1 MGSGV
6 DTSQWDTLR
15 WPGGR
20 LRVGPWRGDSSVA
33 YVAPVGDG
41 PAPTVDAI
49 RRACAGLAERGYR
62 EVVTAALGPVEAR
75 GFLAAGFE
83 VHERLHLLA
92 RDLEDIPPAPA
103 VSLRRGRRTDRVAVL
118 TVDGRAFDRF
128 WRLDQA
134 GLDEALSAT
143 PTSRFRV
150 ADAPNGGIGGYAV
163 TGRAGRRGF
172 VQRLAVD
179 PALQGAG
186 RGSALV
192 LDGLAWLR
200 RRNVERV
207 VVNTQ
212 EANGAALRLYERLGF
227 RRQHDGLAVL
237 KTRL

>member
-1 MGSGV
+1 MGSGLE
-6 DTSQWDTLR
+6 TSSWETVR
-15 WPGGR
+15 WGGGR
-20 LRVGPWRGDSSVA
+20 LRVGPWRGDASVA
-33 YVAPVGDG
+33 YLAPVGDG
-41 PAPTVDAI
+41 PAPTADAV
-49 RRACAGLAERGYR
+49 RRACAGLLERGYR
-62 EVVTAALGPVEAR
+62 EAVTAALGPVEAR

-83 VHERLHLLA
+83 IHERLHLLA
-92 RDLEDIPPAPA
+92 RDLHDLPTSPRAE
-103 VSLRRGRRTDRVAVL
+103 LRRGRRTDRAAVL
-118 TVDGRAFDRF
+118 AVDGRAFDRF

-143 PTSRFRV
+143 PSSRFRV
-150 ADAPNGGIGGYAV
+150 GEAPGGVVAGYAV

-179 PALQGAG
+179 PPQQGAG
-186 RGSALV
+186 LGCALV
-192 LDGLAWLR
+192 LDGLVWLR

-212 EANGAALRLYERLGF
+212 EANAAALRLYERLGF

>member
-6 DTSQWDTLR
+6 DTSPWDTVR
-15 WPGGR
+15 WDGGR
-20 LRVGPWRGDSSVA
+20 LRVGPWRGDQSVA
-33 YVAPVGDG
+33 YVAPLGEG
-41 PAPTVDAI
+41 PPPSAEAV
-49 RRACAGLAERGYR
+49 RRACAAMLERGYR

-92 RDLEDIPPAPA
+92 RDLHDLPAMPPVA
-103 VSLRRGRRTDRVAVL
+103 LRRGRRTDRTAVL
-118 TVDGRAFDRF
+118 SVDGRAFDRF

-150 ADAPNGGIGGYAV
+150 ADAPSDGVAGYAV

-179 PALQGAG
+179 PDFQGAG
-186 RGSALV
+186 RGTALV

-212 EANGAALRLYERLGF
+212 EANAAALGLYERLGF
-227 RRQHDGLAVL
+227 RRQHEGLAVL